1 MHAADENEMRIFDRE
16 CRTLV
21 QRTVGTRLGITRG
34 LHVGL
39 VNVRPHKQIVF
50 NPGFEREIKL
60 VKL

>member
-39 VNVRPHKQIVF
+39 VNVRPNKQIVF